1 MNALKK
7 YWTDPSVLIG
17 WFGTAIYWV
26 MQNFEAVAGMIF
38 AVVMIGS
45 SIAMHFQK
53 MKNLENEDRR
63 KEELHRLNIKNLT
76 NDGTTTKQQKDQ

>member
-17 WFGTAIYWV
+17 WFGTAVYWL
-26 MQNFEAVAGMIF
+26 MQNFEAVAGMLF
-38 AVVMIGS
+38 SVVMIGS
-45 SIAMHFQK
+45 SIVMNFHK
-53 MKNLENEDRR
+53 VKSLKNEERR
-63 KEELHRLNIKNLT
+63 KEELHRLNIKKLT